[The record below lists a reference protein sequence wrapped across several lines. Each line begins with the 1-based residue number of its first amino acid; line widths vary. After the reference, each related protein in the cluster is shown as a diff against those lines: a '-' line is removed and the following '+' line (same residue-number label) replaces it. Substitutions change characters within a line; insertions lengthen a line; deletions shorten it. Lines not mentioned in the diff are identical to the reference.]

1 MGDYKFHL
9 LVVGESDNVV
19 GGGVG
24 GFKVVQ
30 PRIML
35 KDLGASTTM
44 NTMFIFITFPPSPK
58 TTRRLIGGSSRKS
71 N

>member
-9 LVVGESDNVV
+9 LVVGGSDNVV
-19 GGGVG
+19 EGGGGV
-24 GFKVVQ
+24 KVVQ